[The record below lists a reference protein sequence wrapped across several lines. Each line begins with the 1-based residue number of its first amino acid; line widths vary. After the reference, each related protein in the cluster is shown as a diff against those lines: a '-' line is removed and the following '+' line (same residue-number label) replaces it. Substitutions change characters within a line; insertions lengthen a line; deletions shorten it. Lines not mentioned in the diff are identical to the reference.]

1 MALKRI
7 RKELIEL
14 EKEPLTFGSAGP
26 LDEKDLMH
34 WQAII
39 MGPEESPYSGGIF
52 ILNIHFPAEYPWKPT
67 NVNFLTRIYHP
78 NIDTNGNICVNILK
92 NDWAPI
98 LRIATILLC
107 ISSLLDKPNFDD
119 QLSKLDEPEIYTI
132 YKNDRAKFEA
142 TAREW
147 NRLFAM

>member
-7 RKELIEL
+7 RAELIEL
-14 EKEPLTFGSAGP
+14 EKDPLTIGSAGP

-39 MGPEESPYSGGIF
+39 MGPEDSPYSGGIYV
-52 ILNIHFPAEYPWKPT
+52 LNIHFPAEYPWKPPK
-67 NVNFLTRIYHP
+67 VNFLTRIYHP

-119 QLSKLDEPEIYTI
+119 QLSNMDEPEIYTI
-132 YKNDRAKFEA
+132 YKNDRAKFEV

-147 NRLFAM
+147 TRLFAM